1 MLYLVYYFII
11 GTIVIKLAW
20 RGVIRYLTS
29 DDIRDMIFRDPFLMA
44 IQNWIKPLV
53 FIILVCIWPAYLI
66 SLIKEWICGIISGI
80 RILRAVRRINKI
92 LMENNLE
99 HLTFKMEKK

>member
-1 MLYLVYYFII
+1 MLYIIYYFII
-11 GTIVIKLAW
+11 GTIAIKLAW
-20 RGVIRYLTS
+20 KGVLEYLNE
-29 DDIRDMIFRDPFLMA
+29 DDTRARIFNDPFLMA